1 MDSAVQL
8 EYHRGQYRYDLYND
22 REELVDELSGIGD
35 SIYIIDR
42 NILRLHAWIRS
53 HLDTPQVRLISVMAG
68 EQTKTLVRVAALAE
82 QLLEEGFTKST
93 TLVCIGG
100 ATLQDL
106 CGSIAGVLFRGARW
120 VYVPTTAL
128 AQIDS
133 CIGSKTSLNV
143 GKYKNAAGLFYPP
156 QKIMIHAGFLE
167 TLPEQ
172 ELLSAVG
179 ELLHYILPYHMLREK
194 AYELIR
200 SADIDLRGF
209 IGTFRSDVLRIKG
222 NMVEEDEFDT
232 GPRRIFNY
240 GHSFGH
246 AIESVSGFQIP
257 HGIAVALGM
266 IVANSLGRKNKSMNS
281 EYNEALD
288 KCDSICRKVL
298 DLFQKTIGNSFKLR
312 VSEGQ
317 LINALKYD
325 KKNDRHSTFNLI
337 IPVDMSEGRLV
348 LEQIEYGYNEMASG
362 VIMHLIGGLGLNW
375 LVVER

>member
-1 MDSAVQL
+1 MGSAVQL
-8 EYHRGQYRYDLYND
+8 KYHRGQYRYDLCEG
-22 REELVDELSGIGD
+22 REELVDELRRIGD
-35 SIYIIDR
+35 SIYIIDS
-42 NILRLHAWIRS
+42 NILRLHAWIGS
-53 HLDTPQVRLISVMAG
+53 HLDTPRVKLISVMAG

-128 AQIDS
+128 AQVDS
-133 CIGSKTSLNV
+133 CIGSKTSINV
-143 GKYKNAAGLFYPP
+143 GKYKNAAGMFYPP
-156 QKIMIHAGFLE
+156 QKIMIHAGFLQ

-172 ELLSAVG
+172 ELISAAG
-179 ELLHYILPYHMLREK
+179 ELLHYILPYHGLRER
-194 AYELIR
+194 AYGLIR
-200 SADIDLRGF
+200 SGDVDLRGF
-209 IGTFRSDVLRIKG
+209 IGTFQSDVLRIKG
-222 NMVEEDEFDT
+222 NMVERDEFDT

-246 AIESVSGFQIP
+246 AIESVSAFQIP

-266 IVANSLGRKNKSMNS
+266 IVANSLGRENKSLKS

-288 KCDSICRKVL
+288 KCDSTCRKVL
-298 DLFQKTIGNSFKLR
+298 DLFEKTIGKSFKIR
-312 VSEGQ
+312 VNEGE
-317 LINALKYD
+317 LLNALKYD
-325 KKNDRHSTFNLI
+325 KKNDRHSTFSLI

-348 LEQIEYGYNEMASG
+348 LEQVEYGYNELASG
-362 VIMHLIGGLGLNW
+362 VIRHLIGGLGLDW
-375 LVVER
+375 LVVEE

>member
-1 MDSAVQL
+1 MGSAVQL
-8 EYHRGQYRYDLYND
+8 KYHRGQYRYDLCNS
-22 REELVDELSGIGD
+22 REELVDELSRVGERVYIVD
-35 SIYIIDR
+35 S
-42 NILRLHAWIRS
+42 NIVRLHAWIGS
-53 HLDTPQVRLISVMAG
+53 HLDAPQVRLISVMAG
-68 EQTKTLVRVAALAE
+68 EQTKTLVRVAALTE

-106 CGSIAGVLFRGARW
+106 CGTIAGVLFRGARW

-133 CIGSKTSLNV
+133 CIGSKTSINV
-143 GKYKNAAGLFYPP
+143 GRYKNAAGLFYPP
-156 QKIMIHAGFLE
+156 QKIMIHAGFLQ

-172 ELLSAVG
+172 ELVSAVG
-179 ELLHYILPYHMLREK
+179 ELLHYILPYHGLREK

-200 SADIDLRGF
+200 SGDVDLRGL
-209 IGTFRSDVLRIKG
+209 IGTFQSDVLRIKG
-222 NMVEEDEFDT
+222 DMVEEDEFDT

-266 IVANSLGRKNKSMNS
+266 IVANSLGRENGLLNG

-288 KCDSICRKVL
+288 KCDSTCRKVL
-298 DLFQKTIGNSFKLR
+298 DLFGKTIGENFRIK
-312 VSEGQ
+312 VNESE
-317 LINALKYD
+317 LLNALKYD
-325 KKNDRHSTFNLI
+325 KKNDRCSTFNLI

-348 LEQIEYGYNEMASG
+348 LEQVEYGYNELASG
-362 VIMHLIGGLGLNW
+362 VIVHLIGALGLRW
-375 LVVER
+375 LVVEE